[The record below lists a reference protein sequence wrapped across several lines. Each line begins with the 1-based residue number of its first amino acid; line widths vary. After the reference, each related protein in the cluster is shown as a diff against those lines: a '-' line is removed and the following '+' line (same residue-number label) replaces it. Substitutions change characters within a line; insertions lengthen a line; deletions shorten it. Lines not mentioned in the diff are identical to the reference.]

1 MAVPSVLACFVG
13 HHEHPFEMLS
23 GARETQL
30 VGLQQA
36 LHIQL
41 SLDCEL
47 AHLTIRRAED
57 VQRAVVRAEDESPG
71 SLRHVVVLDVHVAWI
86 VVHQLQE
93 HTDRLP
99 RVRPVPWDLI
109 HDDDLLPQVAVEEP
123 SLGSSNR
130 HLQVVQLARRRIAW
144 LLPREHVDSRPC
156 LASPRWT
163 VHPDALC
170 VLDAPRDLALHR
182 T

>member
-1 MAVPSVLACFVG
+1 MAVPTVLASFVG
-13 HHEHPFEMLS
+13 HHQHPFRMLS

-30 VGLQQA
+30 VGLQQT
-36 LHIQL
+36 LNVQL

-57 VQRAVVRAEDESPG
+57 VQGTVVRAEDEPPG
-71 SLRHVVVLDVHVAWI
+71 SLRNVVVFDVHVAWI

-99 RVRPVPWDLI
+99 CVRPVPWDLI

-130 HLQVVQLARRRIAW
+130 HLQVVQLARSRVAW
-144 LLPREHVDSRPC
+144 LLVREHVDGRPC
-156 LASPRWT
+156 LASPGRT

-170 VLDAPRDLALHR
+170 VLDAPCDLALHR